1 MYLALIAGL
10 MLQLFTGARP
20 NKRAMEFLQMY
31 FLGWATAEELA
42 RLIPKYS
49 AKTQSSQK
57 S

>member
-1 MYLALIAGL
+1 
-10 MLQLFTGARP
+10 
-20 NKRAMEFLQMY
+20 MELLRYY

-49 AKTQSSQK
+49 AKAKTAKK